1 MLPSG
6 ELLRNASFPTID
18 GSCIIVKT
26 KQQNRKIKTV
36 KCTKCSLYFIKLMF
50 QIIRVYIY
58 TEYTAKKKPIS
69 FDHAI
74 YPLGVVFETTQCG
87 ITDCIL

>member
-58 TEYTAKKKPIS
+58 TEYTAKKTNFLRSRDIS
-69 FDHAI
+69 
-74 YPLGVVFETTQCG
+74 PRGCL
-87 ITDCIL
+87 